1 VFRKIKRIFLIML
14 ILIAF
19 YSTSYGDDG
28 RLAVAAKAS
37 TLGGGV
43 ELLARVNSNLT
54 LRVGG
59 NAYSHTYTTSQDDI
73 KYDVDL
79 DLSSVSAILDWH
91 PFNGGF
97 RVSAGI
103 LSNDNSIDVDA
114 QSSATYSIGNT
125 TYSGSDVGTL
135 TGSVGFEN
143 VAPYVGVG
151 WGNAFGEGKRV
162 GVVFDVGVIFQGTPN
177 VNLTADGTLSDNAA
191 FLEDLALEEEE
202 LKDELNEFKY
212 YPVISLGMTY
222 RF

>member
-1 VFRKIKRIFLIML
+1 MLRKIKMISLLISVL
-14 ILIAF
+14 AVF

-43 ELLARVNSNLT
+43 ELLARVNSNFT
-54 LRVGG
+54 FRVGG

-73 KYDVDL
+73 DYDVDL

-91 PFNGGF
+91 PFKGGF

-114 QSSATYSIGNT
+114 QSSAMYTIGDT
-125 TYSGSDVGTL
+125 TYNGADVGSL
-135 TGSVGFEN
+135 NGSVGFES

-151 WGNAFGEGKRV
+151 WGNAFGEGKRM

-177 VNLTADGTLSDNAA
+177 IDLTADGTLSDNAA

-202 LKDELNEFKY
+202 LKDELDEFKY